1 MVSGREDIPEDAR
14 DEQPIDSPGRNAP
27 LLGELTRH
35 TQRGRLEWET
45 GSAATEFVLVQ
56 PQGSVSIQSM
66 DKDGTHPV
74 EVRILDPAGAVGESI
89 SSFDDE
95 TARGWRRY

>member
-1 MVSGREDIPEDAR
+1 MSNQSIVP
-14 DEQPIDSPGRNAP
+14 DETRL

-35 TQRGRLEWET
+35 TQRGRLEWEP

-66 DKDGTHPV
+66 G
-74 EVRILDPAGAVGESI
+74 
-89 SSFDDE
+89 
-95 TARGWRRY
+95 